1 MEPTVNTLTTEH
13 VNWIA
18 GALTDGASRVH
29 AMEFD
34 ATGERKIAAFEEL
47 VGRCEVKAYRLAM
60 QLVGSESDAQE
71 MVFILCDLEEL
82 SVEDGAGILD
92 LSAAETKEHLQA
104 ARLAIR
110 HAIGHYFSR
119 GLHESASTSVCV
131 GNDNRHLTEA
141 SLTDP

>member
-1 MEPTVNTLTTEH
+1 
-13 VNWIA
+13 
-18 GALTDGASRVH
+18 
-29 AMEFD
+29 
-34 ATGERKIAAFEEL
+34 
-47 VGRCEVKAYRLAM
+47 M

-82 SVEDGAGILD
+82 SVEDVAGILD